1 MKRINLA
8 KTIQLVARIWG
19 ILILA
24 VVFIAL
30 FQSILTGRYL
40 FADFR
45 GISLFI
51 GLILGL
57 SIAFK
62 WELVGGIIA
71 SLGILLSGFIHPLV
85 IPPGILYIVHW
96 FLKKKSLKTQ

>member
-1 MKRINLA
+1 MKNINLA
-8 KTIQLVARIWG
+8 KTLKLVARIWG

-24 VVFIAL
+24 VVLIAL
-30 FQSILTGRYL
+30 LQSILIGRNP
-40 FADFR
+40 FTDFK
-45 GISLFI
+45 GISLFV

-71 SLGILLSGFIHPLV
+71 SLGILLSGFLHPLV

-96 FLKKKSLKTQ
+96 FFKNKSLKA